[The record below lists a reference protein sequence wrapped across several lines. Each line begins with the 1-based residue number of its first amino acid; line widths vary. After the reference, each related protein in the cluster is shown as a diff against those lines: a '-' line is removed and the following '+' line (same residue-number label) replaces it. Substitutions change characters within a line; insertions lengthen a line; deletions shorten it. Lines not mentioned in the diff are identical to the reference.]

1 MENGGKGGLVATAVL
16 VIATAAGTYSSFLPS
31 WFTISSTFF
40 NEQGS
45 REGNVKRIRQGEV
58 AATLFTLVEGGAA
71 SYLVRSPVPIIAA
84 AAVGVVMV
92 AGYEYA
98 LANPAS
104 AETPYGQSSAP
115 PAMTWKSSRG

>member
-1 MENGGKGGLVATAVL
+1 MENGARGGLVATSVL

-45 REGNVKRIRQGEV
+45 REGNVKRIRQGEI
-58 AATLFTLVEGGAA
+58 AATLFTLVEGAAA
-71 SYLVRSPVPIIAA
+71 SALVGSPVPLIAA
-84 AAVGVVMV
+84 GVVGAVMV

-104 AETPYGQSSAP
+104 EETAYSRSSAP
-115 PAMTWKSSRG
+115 PALTWKASRG

>member
-45 REGNVKRIRQGEV
+45 REGNVKRIRQGEI
-58 AATLFTLVEGGAA
+58 AATAFTLVEGGAA
-71 SYLVRSPVPIIAA
+71 SYLVKSPIPLIAA
-84 AAVGVVMV
+84 AAVGIVMV

-98 LANPAS
+98 LAHPAA
-104 AETPYGQSSAP
+104 AETPYGSSPLP
-115 PAMTWKSSRG
+115 PAMTWRARG

>member
-45 REGNVKRIRQGEV
+45 RDGNVKRIRQGEI
-58 AATLFTLVEGGAA
+58 AATAFTLVEGGAA
-71 SYLVRSPVPIIAA
+71 SYLVKSPIPLIAA

-98 LANPAS
+98 LAHPATEETEYGSSPLPS
-104 AETPYGQSSAP
+104 AL
-115 PAMTWKSSRG
+115 TWRKG

>member
-1 MENGGKGGLVATAVL
+1 MNGDSAKGGLVATSVL

-45 REGNVKRIRQGEV
+45 RVGNVKRIRQGEI
-58 AATLFTLVEGGAA
+58 AATAFTIVEGAAA
-71 SYLVRSPVPIIAA
+71 SYLVGSPVPIV
-84 AAVGVVMV
+84 AAVAVGAIMV

-98 LANPAS
+98 LAHPAS
-104 AETPYGQSSAP
+104 EETDYAQSSLP
-115 PAMTWKSSRG
+115 PAMGWRGR

>member
-45 REGNVKRIRQGEV
+45 RDGNVKRIRQGEV
-58 AATLFTLVEGGAA
+58 AATLFTIVEGGAA

-84 AAVGVVMV
+84 AAVGAVMV

-98 LANPAS
+98 LAHPATDETEYGRS
-104 AETPYGQSSAP
+104 ALP
-115 PAMTWKSSRG
+115 PAITWKHSRG